1 MRILATAFTAL
12 ILASPFL
19 AIGGSAGAA
28 TPYERQV
35 TQGDYVVPNFTFKS
49 GETLPSLRLHYRTLG
64 QPKRDAQGRVTNA
77 VMVLHGT
84 GGTGAQFLQPQFAD
98 ELYGPGQPLD
108 ITRYYIILP
117 DGIGHGGSSKPSNGL
132 RAKFP
137 HYGYADMVEAQR
149 LLLVDGLKV
158 DRLRLLMGTSMGCMH
173 GFMWGELHPQF
184 AQAIMPMACLPVQI
198 AGLNRVWRK
207 AAMESIKADPAWRGG
222 DYDQQPVLGL
232 RGAVNLMIVAG
243 SAPPAWQQQ
252 APTRDAADAFF
263 EDRFAKDLPTRDAN
277 DMLYQVAASSDY
289 DPSADLEKITAPM
302 TWVNSSDDFI
312 NPPSLGIAEPA
323 AKRLKNGKFILIQ
336 ATPETRGHGTHTWA
350 KFWKKDLVELL
361 ARSEAP

>member
-1 MRILATAFTAL
+1 MRILAAAFSALALATA
-12 ILASPFL
+12 
-19 AIGGSAGAA
+19 GSAVAA
-28 TPYERQV
+28 TPYEQQV
-35 TQGDYVVPNFTFKS
+35 KQGDYVVPNFAFKS
-49 GETLPSLRLHYRTLG
+49 GETLPNLKLHYRTLG
-64 QPKRDAQGRVTNA
+64 QPKRDAQGHVTNA

-84 GGTGAQFLQPQFAD
+84 GGTGAQFLSPQFAD

-132 RAKFP
+132 HAKFP
-137 HYGYADMVEAQR
+137 HYGYGDMVEAQR

-173 GFMWGELHPQF
+173 GFMWGEQHPGF

-207 AAMESIKADPAWRGG
+207 AAMESIKADPAWMGG
-222 DYDQQPVLGL
+222 DYQQQPVLGL
-232 RGAVNLMIVAG
+232 RGAINLMIVAG

-263 EDRFAKDLPTRDAN
+263 DDRFAKDLATRDAN
-277 DMLYQVAASSDY
+277 DMFYQLASSGDY
-289 DPSADLEKITAPM
+289 DPSASLEKITVPV

-336 ATPETRGHGTHTWA
+336 ATPDTRGHGTHTWA
-350 KFWKKDLVELL
+350 KFWKKDLVALL
-361 ARSEAP
+361 ARSEKP